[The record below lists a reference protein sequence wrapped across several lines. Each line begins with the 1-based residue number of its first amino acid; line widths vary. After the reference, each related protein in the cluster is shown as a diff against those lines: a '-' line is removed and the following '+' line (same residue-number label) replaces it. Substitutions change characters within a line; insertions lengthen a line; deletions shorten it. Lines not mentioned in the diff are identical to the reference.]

1 VPEICK
7 KSLSACPCTGGME
20 LFILGKNFLKDTQVV
35 FQEGDALLET
45 PWEESVQPDKEFLQ
59 QTHLVCVVPRYRR
72 LDIIEPVTVRLL
84 VVSSGKTS
92 EPHTF
97 TYNPTL
103 QPSALTP
110 EGTQPCVTL
119 VQSAVSHR
127 GADVPQV
134 FARSTIVPGAEL
146 LLHDTGP
153 SSVAAG
159 PGKSSPKKSQY
170 LPIEPSQ
177 IGETEIHP
185 VMMWQS
191 SSLLPPPDTQNPDNK
206 TLESKE
212 LDRVLSGK
220 MMPPPLLPIGT
231 RRASTH
237 LRLIVP
243 DTDAAS
249 VLAEKLKT
257 EMTEETSSQSPE
269 DVKGIDL
276 RLKPAVTMNSLAS
289 VADLSSTQSPTM
301 ATFQQFVTGCTNT
314 PLPNQSAQSVEK
326 YLSNLER
333 ATDTVVVTKT
343 SSDCLASTSKVADT
357 VASKSPDICLSTD
370 TGNPSQFDSA
380 STLFGQQHS
389 VTTQGSV
396 DPKLQYVSDLPI
408 SVLYNAQ
415 PAAKTTG
422 QEGKLQFPSEE
433 TSLLQQVTAARHKS
447 VFDETLT
454 ISPNSDT
461 VLGGRRPIMIIQESQ
476 SVPMMNAVSEASALL
491 CTASGLIYGSPDR
504 SGTSSLLPVSTQST
518 ETDVLDS
525 LSKGSSSVGIVGSVG
540 DSAILSGP
548 SPVLSNHVLAV
559 TQPSIITSP
568 TSVRVDALVS
578 TAVNSHVM
586 GSDNCVHSSNT
597 DKLDALVNSTAVSH
611 MIPAPVS
618 PSDNIVLRRTPVEAS
633 LRQQEIKTTDQ
644 MSPVPVTEMPDTGLG
659 SFDLLP
665 GQHSNVHISRENAQL
680 LNDTMSVAVNSHLLV
695 THPKAEMEAGVQL
708 STSALSSPTGNAL
721 YTSHGQTSP
730 IVMKNLILN
739 TSIGTTSDGQI
750 LVASPTQTSPVSLK
764 SMLLESS
771 DAMPHNH
778 ILASGSTSPI
788 AVKKMVTTAS
798 QMLISSPTSASMENI
813 MTSAVAQ
820 QDSGQMMATGLTC
833 TSPVG
838 MKNMIFEST
847 ASDSCLANPSHT
859 SPIAVKTMILNSQ
872 LSGNV
877 DERVIPRTADQSAQ
891 NARLDELVHSTLNG
905 NAFVVSNVTQV
916 TSALDIHKGDGI
928 TILSKQGHVQQS
940 SEAHTTPP
948 LISQPSAC
956 ITTLITQPSE
966 PSSHLQLQAGATDG
980 TLINTLFTSRSPTD
994 PHSSLQVHSF
1004 NKEGSLRIGTDPQ
1017 TSCCTNGSALLHAS
1031 QFTTASSHS
1040 QSTVT
1045 GITMSSKLA
1054 EEIAEHSSNTSSQ
1067 LVTQLLLDL
1076 AAHEKMKDSEIALM
1090 SRDKITESL
1099 QQVDNFSD
1107 SKVPETR
1114 LFAAPEMLKV
1124 TVGDLLK
1131 SRAGTVPNSHCQG
1144 QVTTISDL
1152 VLTKQQGQE
1161 VQGLQCKEQQHSSV
1175 PQTKTCVT
1183 ENIAANQALSQKKGE
1198 EGMVPQELTQM
1209 SENDL
1214 LSYINPSAFDQ
1225 V

>member
-1 VPEICK
+1 
-7 KSLSACPCTGGME
+7 
-20 LFILGKNFLKDTQVV
+20 
-35 FQEGDALLET
+35 
-45 PWEESVQPDKEFLQ
+45 
-59 QTHLVCVVPRYRR
+59 
-72 LDIIEPVTVRLL
+72 
-84 VVSSGKTS
+84 
-92 EPHTF
+92 
-97 TYNPTL
+97 
-103 QPSALTP
+103 LTP

-119 VQSAVSHR
+119 AQSAVSHR

-134 FARSTIVPGAEL
+134 FARSTIVPEAEL
-146 LLHDTGP
+146 MLHDTGP

-170 LPIEPSQ
+170 LPIEPAQ

-191 SSLLPPPDTQNPDNK
+191 SSLVPPPDTQNPDNNA
-206 TLESKE
+206 LETKE

-231 RRASTH
+231 RRASSH

-243 DTDAAS
+243 DTDAACM
-249 VLAEKLKT
+249 LAEKLKT

-269 DVKGIDL
+269 DVKGVDL
-276 RLKPAVTMNSLAS
+276 RMKPTVAMNSLAS

-301 ATFQQFVTGCTNT
+301 ATFQQFVTGCTNA

-343 SSDCLASTSKVADT
+343 ASDCLAPSSKLADT
-357 VASKSPDICLSTD
+357 VASTAPEICLSTD
-370 TGNPSQFDSA
+370 TGSPSQFDSA
-380 STLFGQQHS
+380 SALFGQQHS
-389 VTTQGSV
+389 ATAQGSL
-396 DPKLQYVSDLPI
+396 DPKLQYASEVPI
-408 SVLYNAQ
+408 SVLYNPQ
-415 PAAKTTG
+415 TAAKTTG
-422 QEGKLQFPSEE
+422 QESKLQFPSEE
-433 TSLLQQVTAARHKS
+433 TSLLQHVTAAQRKS

-454 ISPNSDT
+454 IPPSANT
-461 VLGGRRPIMIIQESQ
+461 VLGGRRPIMILQESQ
-476 SVPMMNAVSEASALL
+476 SVPMMNTVNEASALL
-491 CTASGLIYGSPDR
+491 HTASGLIYGSPDR
-504 SGTSSLLPVSTQST
+504 GATSSLLTVSAQST

-525 LSKGSSSVGIVGSVG
+525 LSKGSRSVGIVGSVS

-548 SPVLSNHVLAV
+548 SPVLSDHMLAV
-559 TQPSIITSP
+559 TQPSVITSP
-568 TSVRVDALVS
+568 TSVRVDAVVS
-578 TAVNSHVM
+578 SAVNSHVM
-586 GSDNCVHSSNT
+586 GSDNCVHPSNT
-597 DKLDALVNSTAVSH
+597 DKLDALVNSSAVGH

-618 PSDNIVLRRTPVEAS
+618 PSDNIVLRSTPIEAS
-633 LRQQEIKTTDQ
+633 VRQKEIKTTDQ
-644 MSPVPVTEMPDTGLG
+644 MSPLSVTEMPDTGLG

-665 GQHSNVHISRENAQL
+665 GQHSNVQISRENAQL
-680 LNDTMSVAVNSHLLV
+680 LNDSMSAAVNSHLLV
-695 THPKAEMEAGVQL
+695 TNPKAEIEAGVQL
-708 STSALSSPTGNAL
+708 STSALSTTTGNAL
-721 YTSHGQTSP
+721 YTSHGQASP
-730 IVMKNLILN
+730 IVMKSLILN
-739 TSIGTTSDGQI
+739 SSIGTTSEGQI

-771 DAMPHNH
+771 DAVPHNH

-788 AVKKMVTTAS
+788 AVKKMVATAS
-798 QMLISSPTSASMENI
+798 QMLIPSPTNASMENI
-813 MTSAVAQ
+813 MTSAIAQ
-820 QDSGQMMATGLTC
+820 QGGGHTMATGLTC

-838 MKNMIFEST
+838 MKNMIFESP

-877 DERVIPRTADQSAQ
+877 DERVIPRTADQSAHISAQ
-891 NARLDELVHSTLNG
+891 NTRLDALVQSTLNG
-905 NAFVVSNVTQV
+905 HTFVVSNGTQV
-916 TSALDIHKGDGI
+916 TSALDVHSGDGI
-928 TILSKQGHVQQS
+928 AILSEQGHVQQS
-940 SEAHTTPP
+940 SEARTTSP

-966 PSSHLQLQAGATDG
+966 PSSHLPLPAGTTDG
-980 TLINTLFTSRSPTD
+980 TLINTVFTSRSPTD
-994 PHSSLQVHSF
+994 PCSSLQVHSF
-1004 NKEGSLRIGTDPQ
+1004 NKEGALRIETGPQ
-1017 TSCCTNGSALLHAS
+1017 TPCCANGSALHHAS

-1054 EEIAEHSSNTSSQ
+1054 EEIAEQSRNTSSQ
-1067 LVTQLLLDL
+1067 FVTQVLLGL
-1076 AAHEKMKDSEIALM
+1076 AAHDKMKKDSEIALM

-1099 QQVDNFSD
+1099 QQVDFSD

-1124 TVGDLLK
+1124 AVDDLLK
-1131 SRAGTVPNSHCQG
+1131 STVGNVPNSHCEG
-1144 QVTTISDL
+1144 QVTTMSDL
-1152 VLTKQQGQE
+1152 VLTKQQEQE
-1161 VQGLQCKEQQHSSV
+1161 VQGQQCKEQQHSPV

-1183 ENIAANQALSQKKGE
+1183 ENTAANPALSQKKGE